1 MKEEKY
7 PLADDKKVVKV
18 GKILCE
24 QDEDK
29 NVDERFM
36 CACPFF
42 NARWTNQEQALRGRG
57 NWWTWENV
65 YPDYDCLFAACT

>member
-7 PLADDKKVVKV
+7 PLTDDKKVVKV

-29 NVDERFM
+29 NVDERLM

-42 NARWTNQEQALRGRG
+42 NAR
-57 NWWTWENV
+57 
-65 YPDYDCLFAACT
+65 